1 MITSKM
7 GLDIIR
13 EAAKQL
19 DFIKYICPINIICNY
34 RTIQENNN
42 FVPTNY
48 ENSQTCAI
56 LFSSGTTGLPK
67 GVELSHKSIFLL
79 TAIIKLVWF
88 LPIEFVISRA
98 PIYM

>member
-1 MITSKM
+1 MLNITKPKLMITSKF
-7 GLDIIR
+7 GLDNVR
-13 EAAKQL
+13 DVAKQL
-19 DFIKYICPINIICNY
+19 DFVKYVCPISIICNH
-34 RTIQENNN
+34 RTVEENNN

-79 TAIIKLVWF
+79 TNILKLVWF
-88 LPIEFVISRA
+88 LKNN
-98 PIYM
+98 